1 VAICARGIEGVKA
14 AEAELRQHGTKIVGM
29 ACDLGDESQV
39 TGFVND
45 AAKALGGV
53 DVLVNNAS
61 GMGMKDDESGW
72 LASVNVDL
80 LGTARATRAAI
91 PFLEQ
96 SKGNIVNISSISGLM
111 AVPRTLPYAAIKA
124 ALINYT
130 MGQGLALAP
139 KRIRVNAIAPG
150 SIEFPGG
157 IWESRKTSDPE
168 LYQQRLEGIPWG
180 RLGSPEEIAKVALFL
195 ASDLASWMMA
205 ADEARRSWKEERV
218 PMERRRP
225 LLLETLNRLYETK
238 SQIPNPKSQDPNPK
252 IIPLGLC
259 ASVTRTCRWM
269 LRHQMD
275 RAGHNLRWAFA

>member
-1 VAICARGIEGVKA
+1 MEISFKGKKVLVGGASRGIGRSIALAFAAGGADVAICARGIEGVKA

-45 AAKALGGV
+45 AAKALGGI

-96 SKGNIVNISSISGLM
+96 SRGSIINISSISGLM

-195 ASDLASWMMA
+195 ASDLASW
-205 ADEARRSWKEERV
+205 
-218 PMERRRP
+218 
-225 LLLETLNRLYETK
+225 
-238 SQIPNPKSQDPNPK
+238 
-252 IIPLGLC
+252 
-259 ASVTRTCRWM
+259 VTGQTIVVDGGQS
-269 LRHQMD
+269 L
-275 RAGHNLRWAFA
+275 A

>member
-1 VAICARGIEGVKA
+1 MEISFKGKKVLVGGASRGIGRSIALAFAASGADVAICARGIEGVKA

-45 AAKALGGV
+45 AAKALGGI

-96 SKGNIVNISSISGLM
+96 SRGSIINISSISGLM

-195 ASDLASWMMA
+195 ASDLASW
-205 ADEARRSWKEERV
+205 
-218 PMERRRP
+218 
-225 LLLETLNRLYETK
+225 
-238 SQIPNPKSQDPNPK
+238 
-252 IIPLGLC
+252 
-259 ASVTRTCRWM
+259 VTGQTIVVDGGQS
-269 LRHQMD
+269 L
-275 RAGHNLRWAFA
+275 A

>member
-1 VAICARGIEGVKA
+1 MEISFKGKKVLVGGASRCIGRSIALAFAAGGADVAICARGIEGVKA

-45 AAKALGGV
+45 AAKALGGI

-195 ASDLASWMMA
+195 ASDLASW
-205 ADEARRSWKEERV
+205 
-218 PMERRRP
+218 
-225 LLLETLNRLYETK
+225 
-238 SQIPNPKSQDPNPK
+238 
-252 IIPLGLC
+252 
-259 ASVTRTCRWM
+259 VTGQTIVVDGGQS
-269 LRHQMD
+269 L
-275 RAGHNLRWAFA
+275 A